1 VELGIDQVLVRDSK
15 DPGGPVLQFTLDE
28 WRVFADGMK
37 AGEFDVE

>member
-1 VELGIDQVLVRDSK
+1 VELGVDQVLVRDSK
-15 DPGGPVLQFTLDE
+15 DLGDWVLRFTLDE